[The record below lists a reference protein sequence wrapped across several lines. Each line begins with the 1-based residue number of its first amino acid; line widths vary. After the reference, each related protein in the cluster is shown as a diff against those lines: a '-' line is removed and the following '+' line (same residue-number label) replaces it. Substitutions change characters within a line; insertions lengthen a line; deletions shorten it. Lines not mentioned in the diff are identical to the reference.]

1 LEKEPALAGDT
12 TMSTTTPD
20 KRKALG
26 RGIDAL
32 LPSSRPNVIPT
43 IHASAASG
51 VTEIPLDSVDPNP
64 YQTRKTISE
73 DAINE
78 LAASIKANG
87 VVQPIVVRPHGADRY
102 QLIAGQRRLMACKRA
117 GAGSIPAIIKRVSDQ
132 QAIEITII
140 ENLQRE
146 DLNPVEQA
154 TAFHRLSTEFG
165 MTQDLISLRTGK
177 ERSAISNHLRL
188 LKLPETGIEALRDGR
203 MSFGHGKVLLMLL
216 GQHETSLPK
225 VIDRVLEQNL
235 SVRQTEELVHKLMA
249 PDGAAADLEVKAQP
263 AKDPNVKAAEAALKS
278 ALGCKVDI
286 TDRGGKGKIVLQYA
300 TIEDFDRIMDAL
312 GAKA

>member
-1 LEKEPALAGDT
+1 
-12 TMSTTTPD
+12 MSTTTPD

-32 LPSSRPNVIPT
+32 LPSSRPGVIPSLQAN
-43 IHASAASG
+43 ASNTG
-51 VTEIPLDSVDPNP
+51 VMEIEIDRVDPNP

-73 DAINE
+73 EAILE

-87 VVQPIVVRPHGADRY
+87 VVQPIVVRPHGTGDRF
-102 QLIAGQRRLMACKRA
+102 QLIAGQRRLAACKRIGIA
-117 GAGSIPAIIKRVSDQ
+117 RIPAIIKKVSDQ

-146 DLNPVEQA
+146 DLNPIEQA
-154 TAFHRLSTEFG
+154 MAFHRLSSEFG

-188 LKLPETGIEALRDGR
+188 LKLPETGIAALRDGR

-216 GQHETSLPK
+216 GQHEPSLPK
-225 VIDRVLEQNL
+225 VIDRVLEQSL

-249 PDGAAADLEVKAQP
+249 PDGQGADLEVKAAP

-286 TDRGGKGKIVLQYA
+286 KDRGGKGKIVLQYA
-300 TIEDFDRIMDAL
+300 SIEDFDRILEAL
-312 GAKA
+312 GVKA

>member
-1 LEKEPALAGDT
+1 
-12 TMSTTTPD
+12 MSTTTPD

-32 LPSSRPNVIPT
+32 LPSSRPNMMPSIQ
-43 IHASAASG
+43 ASANTG
-51 VTEIPLDSVDPNP
+51 VTEIEVDRVDPNP
-64 YQTRKTISE
+64 YQTRKVIAEETIL
-73 DAINE
+73 E

-87 VVQPIVVRPHGADRY
+87 VVQPIVVRPLGVGDRY
-102 QLIAGQRRLMACKRA
+102 QLIAGQRRLLACKRI
-117 GAGSIPAIIKRVSDQ
+117 GVIRIPAIIKKVSDQ

-146 DLNPVEQA
+146 DLNPIEQA
-154 TAFHRLSTEFG
+154 TAFQRLATEFG

-188 LKLPETGIEALRDGR
+188 LKLPETGIEALRDGKLT
-203 MSFGHGKVLLMLL
+203 FGHGKVLLMLL
-216 GQHETSLPK
+216 GQHESSLPK
-225 VIDRVLEQNL
+225 VIERVLEQAM

-249 PDGAAADLEVKAQP
+249 PDGAADDGEAKPRP
-263 AKDPNVKAAEAALKS
+263 AKDPNVKAAESALKS
-278 ALGCKVDI
+278 SLGCKVDI
-286 TDRGGKGKIVLQYA
+286 RDRGGKGKIVLQYA
-300 TIEDFDRIMDAL
+300 SIEDFDRILDAL